1 MLNIAKI
8 KTINA
13 DDPAYIASTVKA
25 TVLDVSNI
33 DKDAKNERFYAV
45 LGDATG
51 TITAT
56 IYNID
61 FYDKFKKEM
70 GIFLIDVLLKQSYI
84 GVTKRTQVAVS
95 TPQHVPEEIREAAPK
110 LPGASSDIASIL
122 VSPVK
127 SLFTVRGIAVV
138 GYMYINIEKVW
149 V

>member
-8 KTINA
+8 RTINA

-33 DKDAKNERFYAV
+33 DKDAKNERLYAV

-61 FYDKFKKEM
+61 FYNKFKKEM
-70 GIFLIDVLLKQSYI
+70 GIFLIDVLLKQLHWCDQKNPSSRI
-84 GVTKRTQVAVS
+84 NTRTRTRRNKRGCT
-95 TPQHVPEEIREAAPK
+95 
-110 LPGASSDIASIL
+110 
-122 VSPVK
+122 
-127 SLFTVRGIAVV
+127 
-138 GYMYINIEKVW
+138 
-149 V
+149 